1 MHQKRDMK
9 GSWIYPPLESG
20 TGGGGDVHF
29 PLTEYRHPVYRH
41 SDDIGD
47 MSGDGAMAEGTG
59 VDEMVGEGRTRPSS
73 GRDGYGD
80 KYGGLGGRLGK

>member
-1 MHQKRDMK
+1 MSDRGATD
-9 GSWIYPPLESG
+9 
-20 TGGGGDVHF
+20 GG
-29 PLTEYRHPVYRH
+29 E
-41 SDDIGD
+41 
-47 MSGDGAMAEGTG
+47 G